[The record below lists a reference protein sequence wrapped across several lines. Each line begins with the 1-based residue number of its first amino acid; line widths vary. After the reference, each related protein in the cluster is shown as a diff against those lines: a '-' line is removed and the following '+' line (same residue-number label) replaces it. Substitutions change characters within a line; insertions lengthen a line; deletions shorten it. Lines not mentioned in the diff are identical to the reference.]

1 MDAGRVHRAWE
12 ITQIPTEL
20 WELFSKRH
28 SQLDETLRA
37 MGLDAAAA
45 SPGQR
50 TLAADR
56 SREAKQDPGAGGDLR
71 EAWWQQE
78 DRYSE
83 HILRA
88 LVGGLLCV
96 GRGRGTHAFPQPL
109 ADETGLQVFLGGLVA
124 DAVSRRHALARLR
137 GAQAGALL
145 HGLLLA
151 LPEDLPQAGGP
162 GLGTVPFGAATAD
175 RIRARIASPV
185 HAAALATALFTG
197 GEPDELADIPINAL
211 AQDAAT
217 FTVSGAGGR
226 EAAKT
231 AVFVVPE
238 PARPLLAAART
249 FLILRGTPPHKRLLS
264 LGIGKDA
271 ARLRASAD
279 VAGLP
284 LPVTEQSLA
293 RSWQAPA
300 TAWWVGTH
308 LHHPGGE
315 HP

>member
-1 MDAGRVHRAWE
+1 
-12 ITQIPTEL
+12 
-20 WELFSKRH
+20 
-28 SQLDETLRA
+28 
-37 MGLDAAAA
+37 
-45 SPGQR
+45 
-50 TLAADR
+50 
-56 SREAKQDPGAGGDLR
+56 
-71 EAWWQQE
+71 
-78 DRYSE
+78 
-83 HILRA
+83 
-88 LVGGLLCV
+88 V
-96 GRGRGTHAFPQPL
+96 GRGRGTHAFPQPF

-162 GLGTVPFGAATAD
+162 GLGAVPFSAATAD

-197 GEPDELADIPINAL
+197 CEPDELADIPINAL
-211 AQDAAT
+211 TQDAAT

-249 FLILRGTPPHKRLLS
+249 FHILRGTPPHKRLLS

-271 ARLRASAD
+271 AHLRASAEA
-279 VAGLP
+279 AGLP

-293 RSWQAPA
+293 RSWQARA